1 MCKALSPSVF
11 LALAFRHS
19 NKNSMKY
26 DELEF
31 MRTKMIT
38 QLQSSGNETYEVD
51 WRHDSVQFAMG
62 FYSPVFHEE
71 PDGVACNL
79 EELNRYYPRLLSHL
93 ADTKEK
99 ERLEQAF
106 A

>member
-11 LALAFRHS
+11 LALAFSQS
-19 NKNSMKY
+19 NKDLMKY
-26 DELEF
+26 EELER
-31 MRTKMIT
+31 MRKVIT
-38 QLQSSGNETYEVD
+38 QLKSSDHETYEVD

-71 PDGVACNL
+71 PDGVSCNQD
-79 EELNRYYPRLLSHL
+79 ELKRYYPQLLSHL
-93 ADTKEK
+93 ADTGEKEK
-99 ERLEQAF
+99 LERAF